1 MGLPSRF
8 LAHGGIPAMKRLLRI
23 LARVAAAVAILV
35 LLAVAAVYIASEGL
49 LRRTYDVALAPVVVP
64 ADAASVAEGRRLA
77 TIRGCNDGC
86 HGKGVSGGLLFDGPW
101 YYGDM
106 VAPDLTRVAA
116 THTDAELARVIR
128 HGVRKDGRSTFGMPS
143 AMFFHLDDADLGRII
158 AFLRSLPAGSGPET
172 DLRFG
177 PLARLELV
185 MKPHYAYAT
194 EIERDAPWA
203 TQAELQGPDGRGRYL
218 ALTVCTECHG
228 MNLKGSDDGSTP
240 DLVAVGAYAPEQFA
254 RLMRDGV
261 AVGERELPMMSGV
274 ARVRFS
280 QFRDDEVRA
289 LYDFLIQRA
298 RDPRSHE

>member
-1 MGLPSRF
+1 MGLQSRF
-8 LAHGGIPAMKRLLRI
+8 LAHDEIPAMKRLLRN
-23 LARVAAAVAILV
+23 LARVAAGVLILG
-35 LLAVAAVYIASEGL
+35 LLAVAAIYVASEGL
-49 LRRTYDVALAPVVVP
+49 IRRTYDVALAPVVVP
-64 ADAASVAEGRRLA
+64 TDAASVAEGRRLA

-86 HGKGVSGGLLFDGPW
+86 HGKGVSGGMLFDGPW

-116 THTDAELARVIR
+116 THSDAELARVIR
-128 HGVRKDGRSTFGMPS
+128 HGVRRNGRSTFGMPS
-143 AMFFHLDDADLGRII
+143 SMFFHLTDSDLGVII
-158 AFLRSLPAGSGPET
+158 AFLRSLPAGGGPDT
-172 DLRFG
+172 AIRFG
-177 PLARLELV
+177 PLGRLELV
-185 MKPHYAYAT
+185 LKPYFAYAT

-203 TQAELQGPDGRGRYL
+203 TEAELREPDGRGRYL

-228 MNLKGSDDGSTP
+228 MDLKGSDDGSTP
-240 DLVAVGAYAPEQFA
+240 DLVAVGAYAPDQFA
-254 RLMRDGV
+254 RFMRDGI
-261 AVGERELPMMSGV
+261 AVGERELPFMSRV

>member
-1 MGLPSRF
+1 MGLRRRFPADGDSR
-8 LAHGGIPAMKRLLRI
+8 AMKRLLRI
-23 LARVAAAVAILV
+23 LARAAAGIAFLALIAI
-35 LLAVAAVYIASEGL
+35 AAIYIASEGL
-49 LRRTYDVALAPVVVP
+49 LRRTYDVALAPLVVP

-86 HGKGVSGGLLFDGPW
+86 HGKGVSGGTFFDGPW

-128 HGVRKDGRSTFGMPS
+128 HGVRRNGRSTFGMPS
-143 AMFFHLDDADLGRII
+143 VMFYHLTDADLAAILS
-158 AFLRSLPAGSGPET
+158 FLRSLPLGSGPDT

-185 MKPHYAYAT
+185 LKPHYAYAT

-203 TQAELQGPDGRGRYL
+203 TEAELEGPQGRGRYL

-228 MNLKGSDDGSTP
+228 MDLKGSDDGSTP
-240 DLVAVGAYAPEQFA
+240 DLVAVGAYDHGQFA
-254 RLMRDGV
+254 RLMRDGI
-261 AVGERELPMMSGV
+261 AVGGRELPMMSGV

-280 QFRDDEVRA
+280 RLRDGELRD
-289 LYDFLIQRA
+289 LYDFLSARA
-298 RDPRSHE
+298 RDPRTHE